1 MALDGAGNLIVV
13 MRLSGQVLKIDAV
26 THVVTTLA
34 GNGASG
40 FAGDRGLAVN
50 AVLRT
55 PYAVVLD
62 AAGNLFI
69 ADTNNGRVRR
79 VDARTGIITTYA
91 GGGTPSEIGDNGPA
105 TSARLGNP
113 IGLAID
119 RGFLYITEDAY
130 NANRVRRVNMT
141 TGIITTVAGATDGS
155 LGSFAGDGGPAKDAR
170 FNNPLGI
177 AIDPAGNI
185 YVADDNNGR
194 IRRIDVNGTVSTYAG
209 GGTRKYGSD
218 GVYPTTAESRTPVS
232 LASDRHRDQ
241 LPIAAGGLL
250 SIDQSSEV

>member
-1 MALDGAGNLIVV
+1 MLRRALSVCAVLLCASGAAAQSIVTYAGGGTLDGQLISDIVASGASGIALDGAGNLIVV

-79 VDARTGIITTYA
+79 VDAKTGIITTYA
-91 GGGTPSEIGDNGPA
+91 GGGTPSDIGDNGPA
-105 TSARLGNP
+105 ASPRLRNP
-113 IGLAID
+113 LGLALD
-119 RGFLYITEDAY
+119 RRLLYFTEDAY
-130 NANRVRRVNMT
+130 
-141 TGIITTVAGATDGS
+141 IT
-155 LGSFAGDGGPAKDAR
+155 
-170 FNNPLGI
+170 N
-177 AIDPAGNI
+177 
-185 YVADDNNGR
+185 
-194 IRRIDVNGTVSTYAG
+194 
-209 GGTRKYGSD
+209 
-218 GVYPTTAESRTPVS
+218 
-232 LASDRHRDQ
+232 
-241 LPIAAGGLL
+241 
-250 SIDQSSEV
+250 